1 MPDTLMT
8 RWSESL
14 GGPFPPKESKDPT
27 CCLVCIHPSDRLGR
41 VVTLGSGALVVGRE
55 TGCELELVDDSVSR
69 RHAVLR
75 PTPGGY
81 TVIDLDSTNG
91 TYVNDVRIETRKLE
105 PGDRLRFG
113 NQIFKYLSG
122 DRFEAEFLEA
132 SYRMMTTDGLT
143 QTFNKRYLLDVA
155 QRELRH
161 TRRTGRPLSLLLID
175 VDHFKAV
182 NDTHG
187 HLAGDEVL
195 IELGSRL
202 RGLLRGD
209 EVLAR
214 YGGEEFCLLLPE
226 TTLDEARQVAER
238 VRVAVERTVFPT
250 ERATLNVTVSI
261 GVATTGGQEDM
272 TVAQLIDQADRKLYE
287 AKRGGRNQIA
297 V

>member
-14 GGPFPPKESKDPT
+14 GGPFPSKESKDPT

-91 TYVNDVRIETRKLE
+91 TYVNDVRIETRQLE

>member
-14 GGPFPPKESKDPT
+14 GGPFPLKESKDPT

-75 PTPGGY
+75 PTPVGY

-91 TYVNDVRIETRKLE
+91 TYVNDVRIETRQLE

-143 QTFNKRYLLDVA
+143 QTFNKRYLLEVA

-195 IELGSRL
+195 IELGGRL

-238 VRVAVERTVFPT
+238 VRVAVERTAFPT
-250 ERATLNVTVSI
+250 ERAPLTVTVSI